1 MSVLC
6 SSFMRLGFYGLRMWA
21 SFYLCEMR
29 HLLGGPEHSDMTS
42 QFATKNPSKQFKS
55 LTVATAMYSVII
67 AVVTVSDFNC
77 FDGFFFKCRTK
88 KNIKYECV
96 CVFSWKWSG
105 LCWKAS
111 RIRRRLSYSRRKILW
126 SNLKKRWLTLRTKR
140 RQKNLRYVA
149 MKSSSVLRSSY
160 LTVVTLFIL
169 LKCALLNCPFFWYTV
184 LVNKIWG
191 Q

>member
-77 FDGFFFKCRTK
+77 FDGFFLNVELK
-88 KNIKYECV
+88 KTLSTSVCV
-96 CVFSWKWSG
+96 CLVGNGAGSVGRRAGFGDGSATAGERYSG
-105 LCWKAS
+105 A
-111 RIRRRLSYSRRKILW
+111 
-126 SNLKKRWLTLRTKR
+126 T
-140 RQKNLRYVA
+140 
-149 MKSSSVLRSSY
+149 
-160 LTVVTLFIL
+160 
-169 LKCALLNCPFFWYTV
+169 
-184 LVNKIWG
+184 
-191 Q
+191 